1 MGVHFGPGLTSSA
14 SLATLAR
21 REKLVKTLISRA
33 FQKRESRGR
42 YSVYTS
48 ICTIFCTHLCGDGAQ
63 NDDFGVPSKN
73 QEFPKRD
80 PWREQVRPKRHKTGG
95 AKKSVQRFVGAVSA
109 MRKTDNGGETEPF
122 SKAVHVAFAQGLLV
136 FFERSIG
143 DRTPKRELSGL
154 LFLSHFIKKGSI
166 LGPLFFHLRPLG
178 SQKGRPRI

>member
-1 MGVHFGPGLTSSA
+1 MM
-14 SLATLAR
+14 
-21 REKLVKTLISRA
+21 SRT

-42 YSVYTS
+42 YSVYTR

-80 PWREQVRPKRHKTGG
+80 PWRVQGRPKRHTAGG
-95 AKKSVQRFVGAVSA
+95 AKRSSQRFFGALSA
-109 MRKTDNGGETEPF
+109 KRKTDNGGETEPF
-122 SKAVHVAFAQGLLV
+122 SKAVHVAFAQGLLM
-136 FFERSIG
+136 FFERTIG
-143 DRTPKRELSGL
+143 DRTPEGELRML
-154 LFLSHFIKKGSI
+154 LFLRHFIKKGSI